1 MVILSIFL
9 LGRNTTPTV
18 ASSTSHGISKYFII
32 GITAAYVV
40 IFLVALFGNSFG
52 LFVVLKKSS
61 SKSATNLFIA
71 NMAVADL
78 LLTFTVMHFTIAF
91 FYRHTR
97 WFGGVLGTFTCKAL
111 FYAIPISIAA
121 TVFTM
126 MFISFDRFYAIF
138 YPLREKLFRKPKI
151 LSAIIWVLSI
161 VLMIPYVFLF
171 QVEYNAAE
179 GTYYCSQVWPW
190 EDQNDTLEET
200 YRVLKTF
207 HIVVFITLYALP
219 LCVVVINYSL
229 ICRKLRLRQIPGNV
243 SDGNRA
249 NVEKSKRKVVGL
261 LVTVCVVFALCWF
274 PVYVNHYFWYVRPDQ
289 LHLLPVEAQVVFIW
303 IAHANSAINPC
314 LYVLL
319 NSEFRKMLFA
329 TLVCHSEVAP
339 RPLPPQPVPLVVRGR
354 PLQLEQHN
362 RQHVEGPVIE

>member
-1 MVILSIFL
+1 M
-9 LGRNTTPTV
+9 
-18 ASSTSHGISKYFII
+18 
-32 GITAAYVV
+32 TAAYVV
-40 IFLVALFGNSFG
+40 IFLVAVFGNSFA

-78 LLTFTVMHFTIAF
+78 LLTFTIMPLSIVY
-91 FYRHTR
+91 FYRGNL
-97 WFGGVLGTFTCKAL
+97 WFGGALGTVTCKAL

-161 VLMIPYVFLF
+161 VLMTPYVFLQ
-171 QVEYNAAE
+171 QVSYNQIADAYFC
-179 GTYYCSQVWPW
+179 TPVWPW
-190 EDQNDTLEET
+190 EDPNDPTYEKT

-207 HIVVFITLYALP
+207 HIVLFITLYVLP
-219 LCVVVINYSL
+219 LCVTGANYFL
-229 ICRKLRLRQIPGNV
+229 ICRKLWLRQIPGNV
-243 SDGNRA
+243 SDSNRA
-249 NVEKSKRKVVGL
+249 NAEKSKRKVVRL

-274 PVYVNHYFWYVRPDQ
+274 PIYVNHYFWYVRPDQ
-289 LHLLPVEAQVVFIW
+289 IHLLPKEVEVIFTW
-303 IAHANSAINPC
+303 LAHANSATNPC

-319 NSEFRKMLFA
+319 NSEFRRKIVA

-339 RPLPPQPVPLVVRGR
+339 TPLPPQPVPLVVQGR

-362 RQHVEGPVIE
+362 RQHVEVPVIE